1 MTNTIDDIQGRKRY
15 FDESLEETQGVP
27 IDGQID
33 PTGDYPKRDYFFGS
47 SVNKAAVGAKI
58 NNLSLGGSELGIDL
72 GLPEQKSSQY
82 PFNQVQETE
91 SGHTIEV
98 DDTPG
103 GERILIR
110 HRTGAGME
118 LRADGSVLISSQ
130 KQTVQV
136 TGGDATVIV
145 EGEGNLIYK
154 GDVNLRVAGD
164 FNVDVD
170 GNYNLEI
177 AGDKIENIKGR
188 HTKTVNRDQNYT
200 IRGSRGAY
208 VVGPNAE
215 SMLDTHNVIVAGN
228 SNFRSQG
235 KMEITAGSNLIT
247 TAVGEWVAASGT
259 ANITAR
265 HISMIG
271 HKGTIGG
278 PLIDYYG
285 KTYGGLPGGVTNLA
299 TFYGCLVGKASEAWH
314 TDYAIYAAN
323 AGYSKGAGAALT
335 AVKGGGTTPGPT
347 PEGVEPKPGIMP
359 FVPVAPTAPLP
370 NPGII
375 EMSLATSAYGIRN
388 VQTDPKLKEKI
399 MKSDEYAELFNFDP
413 DIHEIRS
420 KLRSPTNLNNDE
432 FTGYLVSEGL
442 LNKDFAKTMPKNIGR
457 SASKKGTIRFGVELL
472 GNNPVDNRS
481 KRFQVN
487 EKGIFGGFFD

>member
-1 MTNTIDDIQGRKRY
+1 MTNTIDDLSGRKRY
-15 FDESLEETQGVP
+15 LNEGQEDTEGVT
-27 IDGQID
+27 IDGMVD
-33 PTGDYPKRDYFFGS
+33 PTGEYPKRDYFFGS
-47 SVNKAAVGAKI
+47 SVNKAAVGSKV
-58 NNLSLGGSELGIDL
+58 NNLGLGGSELGIDL
-72 GLPEQKSSQY
+72 ELPDQKPSVY

-91 SGHTIEV
+91 SGHVIEI

-103 GERILIR
+103 GERILIK
-110 HRTGAGME
+110 HRSGAGME

-170 GNYNLEI
+170 GNYNLEV

-188 HTKTVNRDQNYT
+188 HTKVVNRDQNYT
-200 IRGSRGAY
+200 VRGSRGAM
-208 VVGPNAE
+208 VIGPNSE
-215 SMLDTHNVIVAGN
+215 TMLDTHNVLAKGN
-228 SNFRSQG
+228 TNIRSES
-235 KMEITAGSNLIT
+235 KIEVTAGTNLVT
-247 TAVGEWVAASGT
+247 SAVSEWTSAAGT

-285 KTYGGLPGGVTNLA
+285 ATYGGLPGGVTNLA

-314 TDYAIYAAN
+314 SDYAIYAAG
-323 AGYSKGAGAALT
+323 AGYAKGAGAALT
-335 AVKGGGTTPGPT
+335 AVKGGGTTPGP
-347 PEGVEPKPGIMP
+347 PPVGVPPKPGIMP
-359 FVPVAPTAPLP
+359 FIPVPPKAPLP
-370 NPGII
+370 NPAVV
-375 EMSLATSAYGIRN
+375 ELMLATGSYGVRN
-388 VQTDPKLKEKI
+388 VQVDPKLKEKI
-399 MKSDEYAELFNFDP
+399 MKSDEYEELFNFDP

-420 KLRSPTNLNNDE
+420 KLRSPRNLNNGK

-457 SASKKGTIRFGVELL
+457 SANKEGTIRFGIELL
-472 GNNPVDNRS
+472 GNNPADNRS
-481 KRFQVN
+481 KRFKV
-487 EKGIFGGFFD
+487 KKS